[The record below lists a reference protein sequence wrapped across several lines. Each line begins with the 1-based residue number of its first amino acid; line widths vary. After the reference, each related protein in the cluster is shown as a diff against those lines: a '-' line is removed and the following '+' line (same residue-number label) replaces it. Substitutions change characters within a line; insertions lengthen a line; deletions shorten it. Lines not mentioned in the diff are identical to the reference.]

1 MFRAYLHKVVEGEH
15 LGEEEAFG
23 AMSLIMEGK
32 ALPTQIASF
41 LTALKMRGETPEE
54 ITGLARAMRAQALLI
69 RHKGP
74 ERVLDTCG
82 TGGDGKHTFNI
93 STAVAFVAAGAGVK
107 VAKHGNRSVSS
118 LCGSADV
125 LETLGV
131 RIDLSPSRAEQCL
144 ETVGIAFLF
153 APLFHPAMRY
163 AIGPRKEMGFRTV
176 FNLLG
181 PLTNPVGAE
190 VQVVGVYRKELL
202 PLMTKALQCLGSRE
216 ALVVHGE
223 DGCDEISIGGKT
235 RISHLRGGRIETF
248 EIEPEAVGLKRRSLE
263 EIRGG
268 EARQNA
274 KILLDVLKGN
284 AGASRE
290 AVLLNASA
298 AFLVAGLVSDFR
310 EGVEMAKEVVDSG
323 KALEK
328 LCALIEFTAGVP
340 KTP

>member
-15 LGEEEAFG
+15 LGEAEAFG

-93 STAVAFVAAGAGVK
+93 STAVAFVAAGAGLK

-131 RIDLSPSRAEQCL
+131 RIDLSPLRAEECL
-144 ETVGIAFLF
+144 ETVGIVFLF

-235 RISHLRGGRIETF
+235 WICHLRGGRIETF

-274 KILLDVLKGN
+274 KILLDVLKGD

-310 EGVEMAKEVVDSG
+310 EGIEMAKEVVDSG

-328 LCALIEFTAGVP
+328 LYALIEFTAGVP